1 MGRASWR
8 CSMSEA
14 IVVSGESQAMVM
26 RYGFTEE
33 QIALIKSQICKGAT
47 DAQLDMFMA
56 TCNRLQLDPFAKQIY
71 GTIRKDRKNDTSNL
85 VVQVSIDGFRS
96 VADASSDYQ
105 GQVPAQ
111 WCGDDMVWR
120 EVWLSNEFP
129 AAARVG
135 VWREGFREP
144 LYAVATWLSYV
155 QTDYE
160 GKPVAMWQKMPDVM
174 LAKCAEALALRKAF
188 PRKLSGVYTPDEM
201 GQADNEP
208 ATAMI
213 GGSQVRVSLPAE
225 HTYDDPKQA
234 DEKSRVK
241 AIAEGFAA
249 EVLPNI
255 EERIAQAVQEMQ
267 ECAEVATQDAAA
279 GEMERNA
286 VTASHH
292 FMLREWCREL
302 GPRYIAACDHP
313 ACSSAKSKVWLRL
326 RKWAEAARIDA
337 DDVKAMLRGGVS

>member
-1 MGRASWR
+1 
-8 CSMSEA
+8 MSEA
-14 IVVSGESQAMVM
+14 MVKASDLDGLM
-26 RYGFTEE
+26 RVADMLGK
-33 QIALIKSQICKGAT
+33 AGPMLPAHIKSPG
-47 DAQLDMFMA
+47 
-56 TCNRLQLDPFAKQIY
+56 
-71 GTIRKDRKNDTSNL
+71 
-85 VVQVSIDGFRS
+85 
-96 VADASSDYQ
+96 
-105 GQVPAQ
+105 
-111 WCGDDMVWR
+111 
-120 EVWLSNEFP
+120 
-129 AAARVG
+129 
-135 VWREGFREP
+135 
-144 LYAVATWLSYV
+144 
-155 QTDYE
+155 
-160 GKPVAMWQKMPDVM
+160 
-174 LAKCAEALALRKAF
+174 EALAVIMAGAELGIPPMASLRGIHLVKGKVGMDYSLMIGLMRRAGYGVQWVTKSATRCELLLTHRDGTTHAEVWDVERAKKAGLWGGAGSWSNYPEAMLTARCTSSAARAF
-188 PRKLSGVYTPDEM
+188 AGDVLAGCYSMEEVREISG
-201 GQADNEP
+201 G
-208 ATAMI
+208 TASI
-213 GGSQVRVSLPAE
+213 GGSEVHVAEVIAPE

-313 ACSSAKSKVWLRL
+313 ACSSAKNKVWLRL

>member
-1 MGRASWR
+1 MN
-8 CSMSEA
+8 EA
-14 IVVSGESQAMVM
+14 IVMAGESAVA

-47 DAQLDMFMA
+47 DAQLDLFMA

-71 GTIRKDRKNDTSNL
+71 GTIRQNRKAGTSDL

-111 WCGDDMVWR
+111 WCGEDGVWH
-120 EVWLSNEFP
+120 EVWLSKDFP

-155 QTDYE
+155 QTDYD

-188 PRKLSGVYTPDEM
+188 PHKLSGVYTPDEM
-201 GQADNEP
+201 GQADNVIEVR
-208 ATAMI
+208 AQV
-213 GGSQVRVSLPAE
+213 GGSMVSPAMPE
-225 HTYDDPKQA
+225 AQTYANEVHAHERDRA
-234 DEKSRVK
+234 
-241 AIAEGFAA
+241 AA
-249 EVLPNI
+249 EADAYFRQVAPAL
-255 EERIAQAVQEMQ
+255 EEQVKRAVQEMQ
-267 ECAEVATQDAAA
+267 ECAEVGEQDAEA
-279 GEMERNA
+279 GAREAEE
-286 VTASHH
+286 VTANHRSQ
-292 FMLREWCREL
+292 
-302 GPRYIAACDHP
+302 IAAWCAVHRDRIADMRSHP
-313 ACSSAKSKVWLRL
+313 ATEGAFKKVWTRL
-326 RKWAEAARIDA
+326 AKWATAAHVPV
-337 DDVKAMLRGGVS
+337 DDVRAMLSGREVAA